1 MAMLQSSVS
10 SSSSFSYGFTYDA
23 FLSFRGG
30 DTRYGFT
37 GNLNRALCDKGIRT
51 FMDDRELQGGEEIT
65 SSLFKAIEESRIFI
79 PVLSINYASS
89 SFCLDELVHIIHCF
103 KESGRLVLPI
113 FYDVEPSHVRH
124 HKGSYGKALDDHI
137 ERFQNNK
144 HSMDRLQKWK
154 IALTQTAN
162 FSGHQINPSVGNE
175 FELINK
181 IVEDV
186 SRILNGVPS
195 LHAAVSD
202 VSQTRRVVQVI
213 MLISLRVF
221 QAETTWRVIGFMS
234 CIVGLLC
241 YALSPSFNRLFGRWN
256 PFKVFLYVALSLA
269 ILTTILVVKQASPS
283 TRHVQLKNTCITF
296 VVLMIISVYSFFYD
310 EA

>member
-162 FSGHQINPSVGNE
+162 FSGHQINPRYRSALM
-175 FELINK
+175 FYI
-181 IVEDV
+181 
-186 SRILNGVPS
+186 
-195 LHAAVSD
+195 
-202 VSQTRRVVQVI
+202 QT
-213 MLISLRVF
+213 
-221 QAETTWRVIGFMS
+221 
-234 CIVGLLC
+234 
-241 YALSPSFNRLFGRWN
+241 
-256 PFKVFLYVALSLA
+256 
-269 ILTTILVVKQASPS
+269 
-283 TRHVQLKNTCITF
+283 
-296 VVLMIISVYSFFYD
+296 
-310 EA
+310 